1 MERLNIVR
9 DKTEHITG
17 QLVYFVVIIAVLR
30 SLITHLLDILITHKV
45 CIQCIQK
52 TLHRYFFLIKYKFLY
67 CNQAVDQVCYADR
80 INTISKVIFRTAP
93 CVIFRIL
100 YALIEG
106 KGKCRNDP
114 LEANVIAYMAGSHGS
129 AKFIAD
135 LLFDCLFKLFVGIKG
150 SRIAGR
156 LRCLNAIFTAL
167 AV

>member
-1 MERLNIVR
+1 MGLTSVGELSQMCKCNISRMIQLSVQHPAQNHVDSIIQEIER
-9 DKTEHITG
+9 
-17 QLVYFVVIIAVLR
+17 
-30 SLITHLLDILITHKV
+30 
-45 CIQCIQK
+45 
-52 TLHRYFFLIKYKFLY
+52 
-67 CNQAVDQVCYADR
+67 
-80 INTISKVIFRTAP
+80 
-93 CVIFRIL
+93 
-100 YALIEG
+100 

-167 AV
+167 TV